1 MLTSGSIGVMSS
13 LRRSGDRAASHR
25 RSAPVPAASDAGA
38 ASGRPVATVPS
49 ASAAPDP
56 GSRSLVRGRPES
68 ADVPPLLRAA
78 AAWSW
83 RVIAV
88 VAAVLLLLLLVAR
101 LRVLALAFVAA
112 LFFTSLLRPLA
123 LRLRAAGAPRLLA
136 TWVSMLTALLVVGLV
151 VAFVANRTGAEI
163 PALRQSLGGG
173 LGRVRD
179 YLAGAPFNLDAKS
192 LDRLGASVNSAV
204 SQNREKITA
213 GVLSGATL
221 AGEVVT
227 GLLLALFT
235 TFFLVYD
242 GERIWGWVVG
252 LFSRGSQ
259 HHVREAG
266 SRAWTALTGYVRGTV
281 LVATFDAV
289 FIGLSLLLIRVPLVV
304 PLALLTFFAAFIPL
318 AGATAAGAAA
328 VLVALVAKGPFAALL
343 VLAAVIA
350 VQQIEAH
357 VLQPLVLGRAV
368 NLHPLAVVLAIT
380 TGAILAG
387 IPGALVSVPI
397 AAVVNAVTKYFVGV
411 TRHSDAAL
419 AGSAQAGG
427 GELAHPVGER
437 DPRDE
442 TEAPAH

>member
-1 MLTSGSIGVMSS
+1 M
-13 LRRSGDRAASHR
+13 
-25 RSAPVPAASDAGA
+25 
-38 ASGRPVATVPS
+38 
-49 ASAAPDP
+49 
-56 GSRSLVRGRPES
+56 
-68 ADVPPLLRAA
+68 PPLLRAA

-88 VAAVLLLLLLVAR
+88 VAAVMLLLLLLAR

-136 TWVSMLTALLVVGLV
+136 TWVSMLTAFLVVGLI

-179 YLAGAPFNLDAKS
+179 YLAGAPFHLDSKS
-192 LDRLGASVNSAV
+192 LDRLGASINSGV

-252 LFSRGSQ
+252 LFSRRSQ

-281 LVATFDAV
+281 MVATFDAV
-289 FIGLSLLLIRVPLVV
+289 FIGLALLLIRVPLVV
-304 PLALLTFFAAFIPL
+304 PLAVLTFFAAFIPL
-318 AGATAAGAAA
+318 AGATGAGAAA

-357 VLQPLVLGRAV
+357 LLQPLVLGRAV
-368 NLHPLAVVLAIT
+368 HLHPLSVVLAIT

-387 IPGALVSVPI
+387 IPGALVAVPI
-397 AAVVNAVTKYFVGV
+397 AAVINAVGKYFVGV
-411 TRHSDAAL
+411 NRQSDVAP
-419 AGSAQAGG
+419 AGSPEVGG
-427 GELAHPVGER
+427 RELAHPVGEADR
-437 DPRDE
+437 RDE
-442 TEAPAH
+442 AEAPAR